1 MTIVFFTAGT
11 SGVGRFAVG
20 CSLGTAL
27 RRAGIAHDYTMVSAH
42 GFAHLADA
50 LELNHIEVPFEDP
63 QDLSAGAIEDSQLY
77 RSIAAIQPDVLVVGQ
92 AWYATHHLLPLLT
105 ARCVALFFQA
115 SAAYFRVPL
124 PDGDLVFDPT
134 AFDLVCG
141 IEPWNWP
148 IACQTIE
155 PLVLRNPGEILPR
168 HEAAARL
175 GVDDAW
181 PTALVSTNGLPGE
194 FEQLRSDYSYLED
207 EYQVVYS
214 SNYGGGIYPALDY
227 FNLFDFIVSAGG
239 YNAFWEA
246 VYFGKQAHFVPQP
259 RRFESQQWRIDNCLD
274 YSFECNGADRLV
286 EMILS
291 LD

>member
-1 MTIVFFTAGT
+1 MNILFVTNGK
-11 SGVGRFAVG
+11 SGAGRFAVG

-27 RRAGIAHDYTMVSAH
+27 RRAGVECGYAMVAAHEFAFLGEALGFTVVSIPFDH
-42 GFAHLADA
+42 ER
-50 LELNHIEVPFEDP
+50 ELDP
-63 QDLSAGAIEDSQLY
+63 SVARESELY
-77 RSIAAIQPDVLVVGQ
+77 RTLVALNPDIIVVQQ
-92 AWYATHHLLPLLT
+92 AWYLLHHIVKDFVCPK
-105 ARCVALFFQA
+105 VALFFQA
-115 SAAYFRVPL
+115 SERFFRVPH
-124 PDGDLVFDPT
+124 PAGDLVFD
-134 AFDLVCG
+134 AEAYDLVLG

-175 GVDDAW
+175 GVDAAR

-194 FEQLRSDYSYLED
+194 FEQLRSEYSYLED

-214 SNYGGGIYPALDY
+214 SNYGGGIYPAVDY
-227 FNLFDFIVSAGG
+227 FDLFDFIVSAGG
-239 YNAFWEA
+239 YNSFWEA

-274 YSFECNGADRLV
+274 YRFECNGADRLV

-291 LD
+291 LC